1 MGTLRR
7 FGYLNTFDIAEES
20 AIVLAQESNGDS
32 LRQKFQQTVITLFEA
47 EAMVSGFP
55 QNDNELSNW
64 EEIAPGTYSF
74 PFALKVPNVNFPPCI
89 PVSVS
94 LFFFF
99 TFQSVL

>member
-7 FGYLNTFDIAEES
+7 LGYLTTFDIAEES

-89 PVSVS
+89 P
-94 LFFFF
+94 
-99 TFQSVL
+99 SVL